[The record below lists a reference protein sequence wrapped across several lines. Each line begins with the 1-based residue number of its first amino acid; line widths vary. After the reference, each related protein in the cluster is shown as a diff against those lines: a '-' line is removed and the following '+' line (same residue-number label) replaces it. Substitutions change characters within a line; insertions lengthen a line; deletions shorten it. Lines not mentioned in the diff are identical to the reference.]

1 MKSDGVLI
9 DCLRSRRRS
18 SEQKTADL
26 VWLSNTIIQNHFM
39 EVTEMNKKTIG
50 GGSLVL
56 FAIIAL
62 LVYYF
67 TPEA

>member
-1 MKSDGVLI
+1 
-9 DCLRSRRRS
+9 
-18 SEQKTADL
+18 
-26 VWLSNTIIQNHFM
+26 M